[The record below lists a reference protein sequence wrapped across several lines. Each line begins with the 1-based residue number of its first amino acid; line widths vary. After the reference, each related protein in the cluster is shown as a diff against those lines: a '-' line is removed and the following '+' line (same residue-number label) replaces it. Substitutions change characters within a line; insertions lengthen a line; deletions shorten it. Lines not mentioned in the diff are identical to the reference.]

1 MVLEANAVLSS
12 EQPQEGDS
20 DFFFSLPFF
29 FFFSHLGMR
38 FKEMFCNC
46 SRL

>member
-12 EQPQEGDS
+12 EQPQEGDTV
-20 DFFFSLPFF
+20 FFFFTFF